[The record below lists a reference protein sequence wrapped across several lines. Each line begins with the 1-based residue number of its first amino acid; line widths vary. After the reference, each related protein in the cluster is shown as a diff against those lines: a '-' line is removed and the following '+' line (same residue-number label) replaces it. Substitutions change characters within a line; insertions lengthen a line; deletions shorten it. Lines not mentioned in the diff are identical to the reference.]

1 MKSIYIISIDDK
13 DQFLTNN
20 DLVHSKIET
29 DNIKI
34 YYYFNNEFYQDKFLT
49 HKFSFNFTEILKKY
63 LNNTKEF
70 FTEFTYCKILK
81 SKSSLTPNDLLKKIK
96 TVDGQ
101 SSGLDADTL
110 DGLNSTDFA
119 KRSETYN
126 KTETNDLLTS
136 KTNISDFNELKT
148 NTFNKTEVNNLLT
161 AKTNATDFNDLKTI
175 AITDNNVNTK
185 LVNRMI
191 NNGANFTKISSSFG
205 TTVNL
210 AQADNHILT
219 FDPTNNTFNMTNGK
233 IGQSGVIKII
243 NAEKITYIH
252 PNIKY
257 KGEFDFEN
265 IEYFAY
271 FVFGDTEI
279 LFNKC

>member
-49 HKFSFNFTEILKKY
+49 KKYSESLKNILKNY

-81 SKSSLTPNDLLKKIK
+81 SKSSLTPKDLLKKIK

-136 KTNISDFNELKT
+136 KANISDFNELKT
-148 NTFNKTEVNNLLT
+148 NTFNKTEINNLLT

-191 NNGANFTKISSSFG
+191 NNGSNFSKISNSSG
-205 TTVNL
+205 DYINL
-210 AQADNHILT
+210 SQADNFIHIQT
-219 FDPTNNTFNMTNGK
+219 GNTFKFIAPK
-233 IGQSGVIKII
+233 IGQSGVIKMSKANLITSFSTDII
-243 NAEKITYIH
+243 FRSEK
-252 PNIKY
+252 
-257 KGEFDFEN
+257 DFNEN
-265 IEYFAY
+265 EYFAY
-271 FVFGDTEI
+271 FVFSTNEI
-279 LFNKC
+279 LLNKI